1 METGTKVGSVDA
13 ELRTEAAGANGRVA
27 PPVRRGLLTDDV
39 WRAIERRSFA
49 ILSYATPAQDPR
61 SSGVLYKVLGR
72 TILVAVGGESW
83 KAKHIA
89 ASGRVAVTV
98 PVRRGGVLSLLA
110 PIPPATIS
118 FHGTATVYAASS
130 PSAVPLVDAF
140 GPMLPPDKRWAM
152 SIIEIVPEGKFVTYA
167 IGIPLRLMRDP
178 EVARARVPVT

>member
-1 METGTKVGSVDA
+1 METATKVRSVDA
-13 ELRTEAAGANGRVA
+13 ELRTEKPDATNHVA

-49 ILSYATPAQDPR
+49 IVSYATPAHDPR

-72 TILVAVGGESW
+72 KILVAAGEESW
-83 KAKHIA
+83 KTKHIA

-98 PVRRGGVLSLLA
+98 PVRRGAVLSLLA

-118 FHGTATVYAASS
+118 FHGAATVHAAGA
-130 PSAVPLVDAF
+130 PSAVPLVDVF
-140 GPMLPPDKRWAM
+140 GPMLPPDKRSAM
-152 SIIEIVPEGKFVTYA
+152 SIIEIVPEGKFVMYA

-178 EVARARVPVT
+178 EVARARVPVA